1 MKSYTEKWND
11 RDKKVNILLV
21 DDRPENLLA
30 LESVLTSPEYHL
42 ISVNSG
48 EAALKHVLMDDDI
61 AVILLDVQMPGID
74 GFETAKMIKSREK
87 SKQIPIIFITAI
99 SQALEHVKEGYHAG
113 AIDYIFKPFHPE
125 TLRMKIDA
133 FVKIHQ
139 YQEQIKFQN
148 EVLKVTGETLA
159 DTLVTF
165 DETGVM
171 LTINPAIIKMFGFIE
186 EEMVGEH
193 LDLLVPD
200 LTRYFTDP
208 KQVGAIIE
216 TSAYRKNKSV
226 FPADIQIGEARIEG
240 RRVYVCSIR
249 DVTERKLLEEERFR
263 KIFEATP
270 CLVSLQSLKD
280 WRYINVNKS
289 WLAYSGFNHYEEVIN
304 QTSDSLKYIFQLD
317 DFGETVVEMPDL
329 DHPVQS
335 SRIKYLNKT
344 GELREG
350 LLSTEFLELHGEKC
364 LLSVITDIT
373 ERVLVEKEMARL
385 DRLNLVGE
393 MASGIVHEVRNPMTT
408 IRGFLQMSKDFPSSE
423 FIDIM
428 IEELDRAHNIIT
440 EFLSVSKTTSSKR
453 KLKNLNKVI
462 EALFPLIQAKA
473 MYSDHHVH
481 LELDSCPKLQIDE
494 REIRQLILNLSLNGL
509 DAMSAITGGKLTIKT
524 YHKDNEVILAI
535 QDEGCG
541 IDEEFIDKIGTPFF
555 STKKNG
561 TGLGLSICHK
571 VVSEHN
577 AAIKVKTSNQG
588 TTFFVHFTI
597 QDNQLICS
605 DQLV

>member
-1 MKSYTEKWND
+1 MKSYTEKWNKHN
-11 RDKKVNILLV
+11 KKINILLV

-30 LESVLTSPEYHL
+30 LESVLTSPDYHL

-48 EAALKHVLMDDDI
+48 EAALKHVLMDKI

-99 SQALEHVKEGYHAG
+99 SQALEHVKEGYNAG

-125 TLRMKIDA
+125 TLRMKVDA
-133 FVKIHQ
+133 FIKIHQ

-148 EVLKVTGETLA
+148 EVMKVTGETLA

-165 DETGVM
+165 DEAGRM
-171 LTINPAIIKMFGFIE
+171 LTVNPAIFKMFGYTD
-186 EEMVGEH
+186 EEMIGEH
-193 LDLLVPD
+193 IDLLVPD
-200 LTRYFTDP
+200 LTEHFPDP
-208 KQVGAIIE
+208 GQLGTIIE
-216 TSAYRKNKSV
+216 TTAFRKNSTV
-226 FPADIQIGEARIEG
+226 FPADVQIGEARIVG
-240 RRVYVCSIR
+240 QRVFVCSIR

-270 CLVSLQSLKD
+270 CLVSLRSLED
-280 WRYINVNKS
+280 WRFINVNKS
-289 WLAYSGFNHYEEVIN
+289 WLTYSGYNSYREVLN
-304 QTSDSLKYIFQLD
+304 QTADSLKYIVSQA
-317 DFGETVVEMPDL
+317 DFGENVVEMADL
-329 DHPVQS
+329 IHPVKS
-335 SRIKYLNKT
+335 CRIKYLNKT
-344 GELREG
+344 EEIREG
-350 LLSTEFLELHGEKC
+350 LLSTEFMELHGEKC
-364 LLSVITDIT
+364 LLAVITDIT
-373 ERVLVEKEMARL
+373 DRVLVEKEMARL

-440 EFLSVSKTTSSKR
+440 EFLSVSKTNSTKR
-453 KLKNLNKVI
+453 NWKNLNEII
-462 EALFPLIQAKA
+462 ETLFPLIQAKA
-473 MYSDHHVH
+473 MYSNLHVH
-481 LELDSCPKLQIDE
+481 LDLNSCPSLQIDE

-509 DAMSAITGGKLTIKT
+509 DSMSGSANGKLTIKT
-524 YHKDNEVILAI
+524 YQKDDEVVLAI

-541 IDEEFIDKIGTPFF
+541 INEEFIDKIGTPFF

-577 AAIKVKTSNQG
+577 AAIKIKTSNEG
-588 TTFFVHFTI
+588 TTFFVHFAT
-597 QDNQLICS
+597 QDEQVICE